1 MKKLIAILLAVA
13 MLASMATV
21 ASAEEYEMALKT
33 TVPAATYTQNADGT
47 FTVTPGTATLV
58 VTGTV

>member
-13 MLASMATV
+13 LLASMATV

-33 TVPAATYTQNADGT
+33 TVPAATYTLYI
-47 FTVTPGTATLV
+47 PATLEVPYGAEEV
-58 VTGTV
+58 VFPPS